1 VGKKRH
7 LPKLISTAEADR
19 LMEAAGRGPDGV
31 RNRLLLELMYRA
43 GLRVGETVSITIRDV
58 QEPGIIRIY
67 DGKGG
72 DGTAY
77 YDPERIGPLLD
88 AWIAERGIEPG
99 TLLRNV
105 DGSPLTVRYVQ
116 RLVKRLKVEV
126 GIAGICTPHVLR
138 HTYATELLR
147 EGFDIREVQRS
158 LRHANIGTTEI
169 YTHVEDDA
177 LRRKMARRS
186 EGSGNG
192 SMD

>member
-7 LPKLISTAEADR
+7 LPKLISAPEADR
-19 LMEAAGRGPDGV
+19 LLEAASRGSDGV

-43 GLRVGETVSITIRDV
+43 GLRVGETTKLTVRDV
-58 QEPGIIRIY
+58 QETGLIRIY

-77 YDPERIGPLLD
+77 YDPARIGPLLD
-88 AWIAERGIEPG
+88 AWLAQRGYAPG
-99 TLLRNV
+99 PLFLNG
-105 DGSPLTVRYVQ
+105 DGSPLSVRSIQ
-116 RLVKRLKVEV
+116 RLVKRLKDQV
-126 GIAGICTPHVLR
+126 GIAGVCTPHVLR

-186 EGSGNG
+186 EGGEE
-192 SMD
+192 